1 MKALTEEMADWII
14 RLRYEDLPS
23 DVVTRAKQILLDT
36 IGCAL
41 GALDGAPVRLAREV
55 AQEEGG
61 APRAM
66 PIGLSWRTSCE
77 QAAFLNALAIRYLD
91 FNDYSISGGH
101 ASIHVGPAL
110 AVAQAQ
116 GLSGKDLLLGIVI
129 GYEVQILLQYATAKA
144 QHDNWDHSTFV
155 HYSAAAVAG
164 KLLGLSSSQ
173 LAQALAIAGSHALTL
188 AEVRRGRLSMWK
200 GAAEPVGMRGGTF
213 AALLAHAGLTGP
225 LTVLEGKYGY
235 ARVLG
240 GKLRGELLRKPPKRF
255 HILESCIKP
264 WPCLFVAQA
273 PVAAALRLRA
283 RGVTA
288 DAIEKITIVLS
299 DFGYQQQK
307 RFMET
312 GISTREDADHS
323 VPYCVTRSLLD
334 GELRLEHFEEQAFK
348 RPEVRAL
355 IQRVVLR
362 SDPGLPKRV
371 GARVELKLRDGT
383 TISER
388 VPYPPGHARN
398 PLSEE
403 ELSGKFF
410 RITEN
415 LLEKGRAA
423 RASEM
428 ILHIDELA
436 VLDPL
441 LDALQVKPAV
451 S

>member
-1 MKALTEEMADWII
+1 MKALTEEMADWIA

-66 PIGLSWRTSCE
+66 PIGLSWKTSCE

-91 FNDYSISGGH
+91 FNDYSTSGGH
-101 ASIHVGPAL
+101 ASINVGPAL

-116 GLSGKDLLLGIVI
+116 GLRGKDLLLGIVI
-129 GYEVQILLQYATAKA
+129 GYEVELMFRDATAEA
-144 QHDNWDHSTFV
+144 RQDNWDHSTMV

-164 KLLGLSSSQ
+164 KLLGLSPSK
-173 LAQALAIAGSHALTL
+173 LAQALAIAGSHACTL

-200 GAAEPVGMRGGTF
+200 GVAEPIGMRSGTF
-213 AALLAHAGLTGP
+213 AALLARAGLTGP
-225 LTVLEGKYGY
+225 LTILEGKYGY
-235 ARVLG
+235 GRVLA
-240 GKLRGELLRKPPKRF
+240 GKLNGELLKKPAKRF
-255 HILESCIKP
+255 RILESCIKP

-283 RGVTA
+283 RGVTM
-288 DAIEKITIVLS
+288 DATEKITIVLN

-323 VPYCVTRSLLD
+323 VPYCVIMALQD
-334 GELRLEHFEEQAFK
+334 GDLRLDHFEDDAFK
-348 RPEVRAL
+348 RPQVRSL
-355 IQRVVLR
+355 FQRVALR
-362 SDPGLPKRV
+362 RDPKLPKRV

-410 RITEN
+410 GITEN

-441 LDALQVKPAV
+441 LDALRVKPAV